1 MTRVRVMLVIR
12 GPMARAR
19 AALIRVQ
26 SMMVVMIQ
34 VQAMPVDLIQVVQGQ
49 VVMTLLSIRMETS

>member
-1 MTRVRVMLVIR
+1 MLVIR

-19 AALIRVQ
+19 AAPIRVQ